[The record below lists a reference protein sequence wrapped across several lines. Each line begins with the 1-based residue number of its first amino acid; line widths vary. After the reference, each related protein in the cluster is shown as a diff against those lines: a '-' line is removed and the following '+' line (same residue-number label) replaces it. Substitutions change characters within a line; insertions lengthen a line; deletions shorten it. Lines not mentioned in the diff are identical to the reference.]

1 MAENSLQKSLN
12 IRIGLQVS
20 LSALPD
26 LIEEWMDTEVD
37 RWLESV
43 PLPPELPAGESATF
57 VVTLGS
63 DASRLRWAAW
73 GDPAGFVPKMATY
86 FDKVGIAKEDVA
98 LLNQIGASLEP
109 RKVGSWVSV
118 YDQAVRTGW
127 QFLDR
132 HPFADIEPL
141 FGQHAAR
148 DKLVGWLQAARVT
161 QFQRFSQGVGDDPHT
176 EIEWVLPGDTT
187 EAQLEAAG
195 AGFQTLAGETL
206 PDYIASAA
214 SGVDPALSLVVR
226 IARGDVVKVALRL
239 PKPGEDI
246 AASLCRDAG
255 ADYDEKVSQL
265 IKALHADGLEAVELI
280 RTGGHTLIDVDF
292 VPGTAPGDQPRRDVN

>member
-1 MAENSLQKSLN
+1 MAESSLQKSLN
-12 IRIGLQVS
+12 IRIGLQIS
-20 LSALPD
+20 LSALSD
-26 LIEEWMDTEVD
+26 LVEEWMDTEID

-63 DASRLRWAAW
+63 DAGRLRWAAF

-98 LLNQIGASLEP
+98 LLNQIGGSLEP

-118 YDQAVRTGW
+118 HEQVVRTGW
-127 QFLDR
+127 QFLER
-132 HPFADIEPL
+132 HPFEAVEPL

-148 DKLVGWLQAARVT
+148 DKLEGWLRGAGVQE
-161 QFQRFSQGVGDDPHT
+161 FQRFSQGVGGEPHT
-176 EIEWVLPGDTT
+176 EIEWLLPGHTT
-187 EAQLEAAG
+187 EEQLAAAR
-195 AGFQTLAGETL
+195 AGFTALAGETL
-206 PDYIASAA
+206 PEYVATAA
-214 SGVDPALSLVVR
+214 AGVDPALSLIVR
-226 IARGDVVKVALRL
+226 IAGGSVVKVALRL
-239 PKPGEDI
+239 PSPGDDV

-255 ADYDEKVSQL
+255 VAYDERISQL

-280 RTGGHTLIDVDF
+280 RTGGRTLVDVDF
-292 VPGTAPGDQPRRDVN
+292 LPGTAPGDGPRQDLN